1 MNHLK
6 LQPQN
11 LEAEEAVLGACLIEK
26 DSFPLCR
33 TILNADAFYLEKNKA
48 IYLACE
54 RLFSVGSVID
64 LLTVSTSL
72 RAEKAGKNTATESM
86 LDYIGGLPFLSSL
99 LDRVSSSANLEFHC
113 RIIQECWM
121 RRSII
126 HVSSLNIERSYDQ
139 SFDILDLLTKSQLQ
153 LGKVSEKIAIR
164 KTSSISNVA
173 REILLSID
181 DKDSFESVPTSIQKL
196 DDFCRFSKG
205 ELIIIAGRPA
215 MGKTSIAVQIL
226 LNTIKSG
233 HRGLFFSL
241 EMPEKAIVQKIL
253 SAESGIETWKIR
265 EKKLNTYEVQ
275 YLHRTYENL
284 IGSQTNSMIDDSAGI
299 TIEEIRAKAVTEHL
313 KSPLS
318 VIIVDYVQF
327 IKGSEGG
334 SRELQVAHISRNL
347 KYLAKEMK
355 VPVIALAQLSRN
367 VESRSDKRPQLAD
380 LRESGSIEQDADM
393 VIFPFRPEY
402 YGFETNANGESTI
415 GKCELIIEKN
425 RHGGTGSIVIECD
438 MAMNKFW

>member
-6 LQPQN
+6 LPPQN
-11 LEAEEAVLGACLIEK
+11 IEAEEAVLGAILIEK

-33 TILNADAFYLEKNKA
+33 TILNADAFYSEKNKA

-54 RLFSVGSVID
+54 RLFSCGSVID

-72 RAEKAGKNTATESM
+72 RAEKVGKNTANETM
-86 LDYIGGLPFLSSL
+86 LDYIGGLPFISSL

-121 RRSII
+121 RRTII

-153 LGKVSEKIAIR
+153 LGRVSEKLSIR
-164 KTSSISNVA
+164 KSSSINEVA
-173 REILLSID
+173 REILLTID
-181 DKDSFESVPTSIQKL
+181 ERDSFESVPTSIQKL
-196 DDFCRFSKG
+196 DEFCRFSKG

-233 HRGLFFSL
+233 HRGLFFSM

-275 YLHRTYENL
+275 NLHRTYENL

-367 VESRSDKRPQLAD
+367 VESRQDKRPQLSD

-402 YGFETNANGESTI
+402 YGFETDAQGNSTA

-425 RHGGTGSIVIECD
+425 RHGGTGSIIIDCD
-438 MAMNKFW
+438 MATNKFW